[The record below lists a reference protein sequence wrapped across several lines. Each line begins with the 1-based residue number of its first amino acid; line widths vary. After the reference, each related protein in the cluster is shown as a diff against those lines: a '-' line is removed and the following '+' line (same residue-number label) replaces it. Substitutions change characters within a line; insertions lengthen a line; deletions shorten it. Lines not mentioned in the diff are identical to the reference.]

1 MAEPT
6 RKLFVAREADLDVL
20 KQHWTQA
27 RDGGL
32 QVVHMTAPVGGG
44 KRAMVGELSRFATE
58 EDDDVLLWRVAV
70 HDEEDGLQT
79 LLRIYAGLYSALHR
93 AGSLKGRVE
102 MMLHSQIPQEPKRVQ
117 GWLNAFIEGLKKAAP
132 KPGENQVQ
140 VTLPRDNPLL
150 GLVEVASA
158 ITRRFPTILELQ
170 NVQNCQSLAVHAWL
184 EAMMT
189 ECADSRML
197 MILGSEPL
205 DDVARAWWSP
215 ALLDLLDRKGDAL
228 TRLEL
233 GPWGEAEV
241 SRYLESKE
249 LEAAAPARIA
259 EIAGGRPGFIA
270 ELVDWLEAEGKL
282 GEDLADMTLG
292 DVCDVTPDEDE
303 LDIPDEPPK
312 EGQRPH
318 AGPQDAEKVAYL
330 SALLGLSFPSSL
342 VADMGGYDRD
352 SIDDLYDAT
361 EQTYKEVQFSKP
373 LGTWIYQFHK
383 ALLRESVLARH
394 TSEEDT
400 ELARR
405 VAAFMQRYLVPRGY
419 PYLVK
424 TLRMWAEYG
433 VPQNAALLRSAALT
447 HDRPEVW
454 GMVFDMTRY
463 FDEIEWPDA
472 MRKTIYMN
480 LIDRMVSSGDVNQV
494 ENLIKDALEFA
505 QQREDRPMTGWLLFA
520 GSRLDHRRQDIY
532 RARDRANDAL
542 KVFTALDD
550 KLKQAEVRGHLAM
563 IELADGSPN
572 AALSQVE
579 QAEKLAPVPPI
590 QAHAEYVRGLA
601 TRRDRNKLQQ
611 AAEHFRKANE
621 IAGQAGQAQLALEA
635 GLNYGE
641 TLLISGQHSK
651 AADVLARVV
660 QITQALRNPVRERAA
675 TALLAQA
682 HAALRNWEAA
692 LQHGGRTLELTRAL
706 KFDKLV
712 AIDLYNL
719 GFFNLM
725 MGRATEAVSL
735 FKQARELADATNVG
749 FQKELLFNLGTALK
763 QIGETAQAEQVL
775 RDAIPAA
782 TQAKD
787 LRKVMVANEL
797 VAEILQGRGDTEG
810 ARRHLQEALAAAE
823 TGGFKEDRK
832 GLRRKLD
839 QLA

>member
-1 MAEPT
+1 MAEPAS
-6 RKLFVAREADLDVL
+6 KLFVARDADLDVL
-20 KQHWTQA
+20 KQHWA
-27 RDGGL
+27 RAREGGL

-58 EDDDVLLWRVAV
+58 DEDDALLWRVSL

-93 AGSLKGRVE
+93 AGALKGRIE
-102 MMLHSQIPQEPKRVQ
+102 MMLNSQIPQEPKRVQ

-132 KPGENQVQ
+132 KPGDNQVQ

-150 GLVEVASA
+150 GLVEVAVA

-170 NVQNCQSLAVHAWL
+170 NVHNCQSLAVHAML
-184 EAMMT
+184 EALVT

-215 ALLDLLDRKGDAL
+215 ALLDLFDRKGEEM

-233 GPWGEAEV
+233 GSWGEDEV
-241 SRYLESKE
+241 TAYVTSKE
-249 LEAAAPARIA
+249 LDVAAPARIA

-270 ELVDWLEAEGKL
+270 ELVDWLEAQGKL
-282 GEDLADMTLG
+282 GEDLAGMSLG
-292 DVCDVTPDEDE
+292 DICDVTPDEDE
-303 LDIPDEPPK
+303 LDLPDGPPE
-312 EGQRPH
+312 EGKRAH
-318 AGPQDAEKVAYL
+318 AGPDDADKVAYL

-342 VADMGGYDRD
+342 IADMGGFDRD
-352 SIDDLYDAT
+352 SVDDMYDAT
-361 EQTYKEVQFSKP
+361 EDVYKEVQFSKP

-394 TSEEDT
+394 DTDEDT
-400 ELARR
+400 EVARR
-405 VAAFMQRYLVPRGY
+405 VAAFMQRFLVPRGY

-424 TLRMWAEYG
+424 TLRMWAEHG

-454 GMVFDMTRY
+454 GMTFDLSRY

-472 MRKTIYMN
+472 MRKTVYMN
-480 LIDRMVSSGDVNQV
+480 LIDRMVQGGDVNQV
-494 ENLIKDALEFA
+494 ENLLKDALEFA
-505 QQREDRPMTGWLLFA
+505 QAKEDRPMTGWLLFA
-520 GSRLDHRRQDIY
+520 GSRLDHRRQDLY

-542 KVFTALDD
+542 KLFTALDD

-572 AALSQVE
+572 AALAQVE
-579 QAEKLAPVPPI
+579 QAEKLAAVPPI

-601 TRRDRNKLQQ
+601 TRRDRSKLQQ

-675 TALLAQA
+675 TSLLAQA

-692 LQHGGRTLELTRAL
+692 LQHGGRTLELTQGL
-706 KFDKLV
+706 KFEKLI
-712 AIDLYNL
+712 AIDMYNL

-735 FKQARELADATNVG
+735 FKQARSAADATNVG
-749 FQKELLFNLGTALK
+749 FQKELLFNLGSALK

-782 TQAKD
+782 AQAKD

-797 VAEILQGRGDTEG
+797 VADILQGKGDAAG
-810 ARRHLQEALAAAE
+810 ARRHLQEALGAAE
-823 TGGFKEDRK
+823 TGGFKEERK